1 MSAAV
6 RVILVSLVA
15 HLAACAPKWVVH
27 DDHPPVA
34 EPEDSVYVDLS
45 FERDRERLLLR
56 ARWRHL
62 RALEAIAAGR
72 FETAQRELDKAFFT
86 LTALQQEEEGV
97 DEQEAAPGQP
107 PPADPGPVP
116 YAGPAPYAED
126 VDSLAAAVER
136 TYLTLVPHLESLS
149 PDSPAS
155 VLLQGL
161 SEERIE
167 DLPPDASQMVRIH
180 KVTPLCDIPID
191 YNPRVA
197 ASIHFFQT
205 KGRKSYL
212 NWMRRSGRYRDMILD
227 ILRNEGLPLDFFYL
241 AMIES
246 GFNPRAYS
254 RAKAV
259 GMWQFMLGTGRLYG
273 LDRTHWVDERR
284 DPEKATRAAA
294 RHLKDLFDHFG
305 DWRLAA
311 AAYNSGKGRVSRAI
325 AKAGSRDFWE
335 LKLPRETRNYVPLLM
350 AATLISKNPRLFGLE
365 HPPVETPADAEQ
377 VRLPEQLHLPTAA
390 RLMGIDYQTLRDLN
404 PELRRQWTPPGKP
417 YFLRV
422 PAGSGP
428 SLLRAYAQLP
438 DSEKPGVDRYLVRR
452 GDSIS
457 SIAAVFGVAVRAIA
471 EANGLRNPNLIHPGQ
486 SLFIPV
492 PSTTGRPRATANP
505 GGSQG
510 AKSVH
515 TVRRGESLSAVA
527 RRYRV
532 AVADLKRWNG
542 LRGDLIRTGDKLRLE
557 IPASAK
563 SSQARSKL
571 STRGKTVHQVKP
583 GETLWGLSR
592 LYGIDLDDLITWN
605 ELTDS
610 TIRPGRDL
618 VVDPQGD
625 GGFDLYTV
633 ISGDT
638 LHSIARRF
646 GTNAR
651 AIARDNNM
659 SQATT
664 LLTGMTL
671 RVPSQVD

>member
-1 MSAAV
+1 MIAAV
-6 RVILVSLVA
+6 RMIPVFLVA

-27 DDHPPVA
+27 DDPGPVA
-34 EPEDSVYVDLS
+34 EPADSAYADLS
-45 FERDRERLLLR
+45 LERERERLLLQ

-62 RALEAIAAGR
+62 RALEEIAAKR
-72 FETAQRELDKAFFT
+72 FELAQRELDKAFFT
-86 LTALQQEEEGV
+86 LTSLQQEEEG
-97 DEQEAAPGQP
+97 EEARGTPSGELPPAAPV
-107 PPADPGPVP
+107 PVR
-116 YAGPAPYAED
+116 YSGPAPYAED

-136 TYLTLVPHLESLS
+136 TYLTLVPHLETLS
-149 PDSPAS
+149 PDSPVS
-155 VLLQGL
+155 ILLQGL
-161 SEERIE
+161 PEERIE

-180 KVTPLCDIPID
+180 KVTPRCDIPID

-205 KGRKSYL
+205 KGRKSYAS
-212 NWMRRSGRYRDMILD
+212 WMRRSGRYRDMILD
-227 ILRNEGLPLDFFYL
+227 ILSSEGLPLDFFYL

-259 GMWQFMLGTGRLYG
+259 GLWQFMLGTGRLYG

-294 RHLKDLFDHFG
+294 RHLKDLYGQFG

-365 HPPVETPADAEQ
+365 HPPPETPADVEQ
-377 VRLPEQLHLPTAA
+377 VRLSEQMHLPTAA
-390 RLMGIDYQTLRDLN
+390 RLLGIDYQRLRDLN
-404 PELRRQWTPPGKP
+404 PELRRQWTPPGKQ
-417 YFLRV
+417 YSLRV
-422 PAGSGP
+422 PAGSG
-428 SLLRAYAQLP
+428 SSWLRAYARLP
-438 DSEKPGVDRYLVRR
+438 ESKKPGVDRYVVRR

-457 SIAAVFGVAVRAIA
+457 SIAAAFGVGIRAIA

-492 PSTTGRPRATANP
+492 PSKTARLRATANP
-505 GGSQG
+505 GGSRGGQTI
-510 AKSVH
+510 H

-532 AVADLKRWNG
+532 VVADLKRWNG
-542 LRGDLIRTGDKLRLE
+542 LRGDLIRPGDKLRLE
-557 IPASAK
+557 IPAST
-563 SSQARSKL
+563 SPPQTLSQL
-571 STRGKTVHQVKP
+571 STRGKTVHRVQP

-592 LYGIDLDDLITWN
+592 RYRIDLDDLIAWN
-605 ELTDS
+605 GLTDS

-618 VVDPQGD
+618 VVGSPED

-646 GTNAR
+646 GTDAR

-659 SQATT
+659 SQSTT

>member
-1 MSAAV
+1 MSAAS
-6 RVILVSLVA
+6 RVILLPLVA
-15 HLAACAPKWVVH
+15 HVAACAPKWVVH
-27 DDHPPVA
+27 DDPQSVA
-34 EPEDSVYVDLS
+34 EPADSLYADLS
-45 FERDRERLLLR
+45 FERERQRLILQ

-62 RALEAIAAGR
+62 RALEEIAAKR
-72 FETAQRELDKAFFT
+72 FESAQRELDKAFLT
-86 LTALQQEEEGV
+86 LMALQQEEDGE
-97 DEQEAAPGQP
+97 EAEETVPGQLP
-107 PPADPGPVP
+107 PVDPGPVAF
-116 YAGPAPYAED
+116 AGPPPYAEA

-149 PDSPAS
+149 PESPVS

-167 DLPPDASQMVRIH
+167 DLPPDASLKVRIH
-180 KVTPLCDIPID
+180 KVMPLCDIPID

-205 KGRKSYL
+205 KGRKSYA
-212 NWMRRSGRYRDMILD
+212 NWMRRSGWYRDMILD
-227 ILRNEGLPLDFFYL
+227 ILRSEGLPLDFFYL

-259 GMWQFMLGTGRLYG
+259 GLWQFMLGTGRLYG

-294 RHLKDLFDHFG
+294 RHLKDLFAHFG

-325 AKAGSRDFWE
+325 EKAGSRDFWE
-335 LKLPRETRNYVPLLM
+335 LQLPRETRNYVPLLM
-350 AATLISKNPRLFGLE
+350 AATLISKNPRLFGLD
-365 HPPVETPADAEQ
+365 HPPTETPADVEQ
-377 VRLPEQLHLPTAA
+377 VRFSEQVHLPTAA
-390 RLMGIDYQTLRDLN
+390 RLIGIEYQTLRDLN

-428 SLLRAYAQLP
+428 SLLRSYARLP
-438 DSEKPGVDRYLVRR
+438 DSQKPGVDRYVVRR

-457 SIAAVFGVAVRAIA
+457 SIAAAFGIRIRDIA
-471 EANGLRNPNLIHPGQ
+471 EANGLRNPDLIHPGQ

-492 PSTTGRPRATANP
+492 SSTTGRVRTTVNV
-505 GGSQG
+505 GRSQG
-510 AKSVH
+510 TPSVH
-515 TVRRGESLSAVA
+515 TVRRGESLSTVA
-527 RRYRV
+527 RRYRIPV
-532 AVADLKRWNG
+532 DDLKRWNG
-542 LRGDLIRTGDKLRLE
+542 LRGDLIRPGDKLRLE
-557 IPASAK
+557 ISGSGTPPPSR
-563 SSQARSKL
+563 SQL
-571 STRGKTVHQVKP
+571 PTRGTVHRVQP
-583 GETLWGLSR
+583 GESLWGLSR
-592 LYGIDLDDLITWN
+592 RYRIDLDDLIAWN
-605 ELTDS
+605 GLTDS

-618 VVDPQGD
+618 VVGPPED

-638 LHSIARRF
+638 LHSIAHRF
-646 GTNAR
+646 GTNVR
-651 AIARDNNM
+651 SIARNNNM
-659 SQATT
+659 SQSTT

>member
-1 MSAAV
+1 MSAAS
-6 RVILVSLVA
+6 RAILLTLVA

-27 DDHPPVA
+27 DDPQPVV
-34 EPEDSVYVDLS
+34 EPADSLYAGPSL
-45 FERDRERLLLR
+45 ERERERLLLQ

-62 RALEAIAAGR
+62 RALEEVAARR
-72 FETAQRELDKAFFT
+72 FESAQMELDKAFLT
-86 LTALQQEEEGV
+86 LTALQQEEDGE
-97 DEQEAAPGQP
+97 EAQETVPGQLP
-107 PPADPGPVP
+107 PVDPGPVA
-116 YAGPAPYAED
+116 YARPPPYAED

-149 PDSPAS
+149 PDSPVS

-167 DLPPDASQMVRIH
+167 DLPPDASLKVRIH
-180 KVTPLCDIPID
+180 KVMPLCDIPID

-205 KGRKSYL
+205 KGRKSYA

-227 ILRNEGLPLDFFYL
+227 ILSSEGLPLDFFYL

-259 GMWQFMLGTGRLYG
+259 GLWQFMHGTGRLYG

-294 RHLKDLFDHFG
+294 RHLKDLFEQFG

-325 AKAGSRDFWE
+325 ARAGSRDFWE
-335 LKLPRETRNYVPLLM
+335 LQLPRETRNYVPLLM

-365 HPPVETPADAEQ
+365 HPPPETPADVEQ
-377 VRLPEQLHLPTAA
+377 VRLSEQVHLPTAA
-390 RLMGIDYQTLRDLN
+390 RLIEIEYQTLRDLN

-422 PAGSGP
+422 PAGSGA
-428 SLLRAYAQLP
+428 SLLRSYARLP
-438 DSEKPGVDRYLVRR
+438 DSQKPGVDRYVVRR

-457 SIAAVFGVAVRAIA
+457 SIAAAFGIRIRDIA
-471 EANGLRNPNLIHPGQ
+471 EANGLRNPDLIHPEQ

-492 PSTTGRPRATANP
+492 SSTTGRVRTTANI
-505 GGSQG
+505 GRSQG
-510 AKSVH
+510 TPPVH

-542 LRGDLIRTGDKLRLE
+542 LRGDLIRPGDKLRLE
-557 IPASAK
+557 IQGSGTPPP
-563 SSQARSKL
+563 ARSRL
-571 STRGKTVHQVKP
+571 STRGTVHRVQP

-592 LYGIDLDDLITWN
+592 RYRIDLDDLIAWN
-605 ELTDS
+605 GLTDS

-618 VVDPQGD
+618 VVGPPEN

-633 ISGDT
+633 LSGDT

-651 AIARDNNM
+651 VIARDNNM
-659 SQATT
+659 SQSTT

>member
-1 MSAAV
+1 MSAAA
-6 RVILVSLVA
+6 RVTLLSLVGY
-15 HLAACAPKWVVH
+15 LAACAPKWVAQEDSQSVS
-27 DDHPPVA
+27 
-34 EPEDSVYVDLS
+34 EPADSVYTELS
-45 FERDRERLLLR
+45 LERERERLLLR

-62 RALEAIAAGR
+62 RALEEISARR
-72 FETAQRELDKAFFT
+72 FESAQKELDKAFST
-86 LTALQQEEEGV
+86 LMALQQEEEGGV
-97 DEQEAAPGQP
+97 APETAPGEL

-116 YAGPAPYAED
+116 QSGPAPYAED

-136 TYLTLVPHLESLS
+136 TYLALVPHIEILS

-155 VLLQGL
+155 VLLQGI
-161 SEERIE
+161 SEQRIE
-167 DLPPDASQMVRIH
+167 DLPSDASEMVRLH
-180 KVTPLCDIPID
+180 KVMPLCDIPID

-197 ASIHFFQT
+197 ASIRFFQT
-205 KGRKSYL
+205 KGRKSYA

-227 ILRNEGLPLDFFYL
+227 ILRSEGLPLDFLYL

-259 GMWQFMLGTGRLYG
+259 GLWQFMLGTGRLYD

-294 RHLKDLFDHFG
+294 RHLKDLYAHFG

-350 AATLISKNPRLFGLE
+350 AATLISKSPRLFGLE
-365 HPPVETPADAEQ
+365 HPPPEPPEEVEQ
-377 VRLPEQLHLPTAA
+377 VRFSEQVHLPTAA
-390 RLMGIDYQTLRDLN
+390 RLMGIEYQALRGLN
-404 PELRRQWTPPGKP
+404 PELRRQWTPPGKL
-417 YFLRV
+417 YSLRV

-428 SLLRAYAQLP
+428 SLLQAYARLP
-438 DSEKPGVDRYLVRR
+438 DSKKPGADRYVVRR

-457 SIAAVFGVAVRAIA
+457 SIAAAFGVGILDIA
-471 EANGLRNPNLIHPGQ
+471 EANGLRNPDLIHPGQ

-492 PSTTGRPRATANP
+492 GPATGRIRTTGNP
-505 GGSQG
+505 GLRQG
-510 AKSVH
+510 TRSIH
-515 TVRRGESLSAVA
+515 TVRRGESLSSVA

-542 LRGDLIRTGDKLRLE
+542 LQSDLIRPGDELRLNV
-557 IPASAK
+557 PGP
-563 SSQARSKL
+563 QTPPRARPQL
-571 STRGKTVHQVKP
+571 STRGKTVHRVQP

-592 LYGIDLDDLITWN
+592 RYRIDLDDLIAWN
-605 ELTDS
+605 GLADT
-610 TIRPGRDL
+610 TIRPGREL
-618 VVDPQGD
+618 VVGPPEGSR
-625 GGFDLYTV
+625 FDLYTV
-633 ISGDT
+633 LRGDT

-646 GTNAR
+646 GTNAQ

-659 SQATT
+659 SQSTT